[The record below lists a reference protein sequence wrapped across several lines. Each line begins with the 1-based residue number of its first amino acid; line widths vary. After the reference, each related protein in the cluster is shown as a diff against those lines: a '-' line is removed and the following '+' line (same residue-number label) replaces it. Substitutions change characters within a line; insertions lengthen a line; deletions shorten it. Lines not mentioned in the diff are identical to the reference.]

1 MTFSSVFLFY
11 RGPQRECK
19 NEFSNLVPV
28 GLFNILYYLKKNGI
42 NAKLYNLSHFSE
54 KKLYGF
60 LNNLKPEIS
69 FISSFYGNHWEAIK
83 LSELIKKNY
92 PNSVTII
99 GGPISVIGE
108 DILRKFRNIDYII
121 YGEGET
127 ASLKLVKFLHE
138 KITNIKEIENLIYWE
153 NDKIKKNPPSF
164 YNNIDEF
171 FYIPSQIK
179 NNVNFVQDE
188 NFQVLI
194 TSRGCPFSCSFCSSP
209 VLWGRKVRFHSIEN
223 IIRYVKDLIENLG
236 LNYFSIRDDNF
247 LANKKR
253 VVEFSKE
260 IIKRD
265 WDINFNLQGS
275 ASFVDETTIKF
286 LSRAGCDQIQIGIE
300 SLSPRI
306 LDFFNKKIDIKK
318 LEDQI
323 KLIRKYKIIPF
334 GYFIAGLNECDEDI
348 EPTINFIK
356 SSGLM
361 AGVLSPLVIYPG
373 TELAKKANITDFFIK
388 GKEIIFYSKKSFLKY
403 KRRFDEAF
411 KIAMSRTF

>member
-260 IIKRD
+260 IIKRAT
-265 WDINFNLQGS
+265 Q
-275 ASFVDETTIKF
+275 
-286 LSRAGCDQIQIGIE
+286 
-300 SLSPRI
+300 
-306 LDFFNKKIDIKK
+306 KIDIKK
-318 LEDQI
+318 EII
-323 KLIRKYKIIPF
+323 KIFKLLFTTRRVLTAAVLTIFLVFCITLGGIQYKKNQELNKEKII
-334 GYFIAGLNECDEDI
+334 IENIGLLEN
-348 EPTINFIK
+348 
-356 SSGLM
+356 M
-361 AGVLSPLVIYPG
+361 
-373 TELAKKANITDFFIK
+373 ELLERLDFY
-388 GKEIIFYSKKSFLKY
+388 KEINKKGVNL
-403 KRRFDEAF
+403 
-411 KIAMSRTF
+411 